1 VSLNLVGNDN
11 KDKQCVMRYE
21 TPRLKI
27 ILKTAVDAQRRVE
40 MIERRE
46 IPTFELHLITIK
58 NPCINLPSRPVPAVS
73 RHAKCDDHRHT
84 PRV

>member
-1 VSLNLVGNDN
+1 MCNALRNA
-11 KDKQCVMRYE
+11 
-21 TPRLKI
+21 KI

-58 NPCINLPSRPVPAVS
+58 NPCINLPSRPVPS
-73 RHAKCDDHRHT
+73 RFQTRQM
-84 PRV
+84 R